1 MNPVTS
7 KASGWQL
14 DAGRDS
20 EELKMETDGGRG
32 VGLVFSLLYTIR
44 PSPNCQECSV
54 TPPLP
59 PPNSISD
66 EILTVIM
73 FPFCVCV
80 CEYSLMGFLLFY
92 FF

>member
-7 KASGWQL
+7 KANGWQL
-14 DAGRDS
+14 AAGRDS
-20 EELKMETDGGRG
+20 EELKMETDGGRRG
-32 VGLVFSLLYTIR
+32 GRLVFSLLYTIR

-66 EILTVIM
+66 EILTVI
-73 FPFCVCV
+73 VCV
-80 CEYSLMGFLLFY
+80 RILADGFFIILLY
-92 FF
+92 FFFR